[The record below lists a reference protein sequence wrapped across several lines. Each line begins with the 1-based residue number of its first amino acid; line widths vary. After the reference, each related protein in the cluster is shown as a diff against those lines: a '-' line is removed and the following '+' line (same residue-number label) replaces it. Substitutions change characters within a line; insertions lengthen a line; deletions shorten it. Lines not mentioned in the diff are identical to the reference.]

1 MFVYICMVM
10 LSTLPFLFPFFLFF
24 FCVHVLLWRHFIYY
38 FIIII
43 IFSVIFICFARH
55 VPSLYGLREYINL
68 NLLIWICF
76 SPAAVARNIFIVI
89 RWTIWISL
97 WSIYSCL
104 SQYDIHKYNDLGYI
118 YNVNLSR
125 IFQNRKVL
133 TGLYYDYEVFIR
145 GELTYHC
152 VLD

>member
-1 MFVYICMVM
+1 MFVHVYICMVM
-10 LSTLPFLFPFFLFF
+10 LSTLPFLFPFFLF

-43 IFSVIFICFARH
+43 IFSVIFICFVGH
-55 VPSLYGLREYINL
+55 VPSLYCLREYINL

-97 WSIYSCL
+97 WSIYSCFITIWYSQIQWFRIYLQCKFITHL
-104 SQYDIHKYNDLGYI
+104 SK
-118 YNVNLSR
+118 
-125 IFQNRKVL
+125 
-133 TGLYYDYEVFIR
+133 
-145 GELTYHC
+145 
-152 VLD
+152 